1 MLHALVLLM
10 PIPPV
15 QAGTPS
21 SEIISW
27 IMIGIIFALF
37 LIGTAL
43 WVVGNRRMAHRTPQL
58 PGERQPQ
65 EAQPEVQ
72 VPVEK
77 VLLHR

>member
-1 MLHALVLLM
+1 MLATLVLLM

-15 QAGTPS
+15 QAGTSS

-37 LIGTAL
+37 LVGMAL
-43 WVVGNRRMAHRTPQL
+43 WVVGNRRTTYRTPQL
-58 PGERQPQ
+58 PGDR
-65 EAQPEVQ
+65 QPEVQ
-72 VPVEK
+72 VPEEK